1 MQTEEGTRK
10 CLDVVLAEDKDGIDI
25 NPLTLRLFRTEPERN
40 VTADLLATVF
50 GKKPKTTDVI
60 DVTINYAE
68 SIVGERLPSLTIYP
82 VTKLE
87 SGVFR
92 VTIMPQDPDNVRKF
106 VDGQMYALEYIYNNN
121 PPVTDRL
128 TAMNS
133 ALFVLV
139 WNSFTI
145 PDKPN
150 WIRHILPIFQQYAN
164 LYPVMKV
171 NFMDLGNY
179 YDVVKN
185 KKHIIK
191 TMMLDKDDPNYMPVT
206 RDLSPQK
213 SNMIVE
219 WLSEENPDLGISHI
233 GLDEDILKLL
243 LQIALQLEH
252 ATIPTYLNGFLSI
265 KPGQNQEVKDILH
278 NILIDEMFH
287 LAQVSNILNAI
298 GGNPNVLGKDFI
310 PSYPSY
316 LPGGV
321 QPDLKVTIDKVSI
334 RQIQDVYMEIEKP
347 FHELEEHGV
356 LEIINQLEQLI
367 YDRSTEPLSASSQ
380 SAEIDDDCFK
390 LLHLLLRSSPEN
402 DVNTNHNTIGELY
415 MAIIFVLGK
424 LTNCGRNNSI
434 FTPTRKQLEFG
445 PLVKVIDYKTAL
457 EGIQIIVEQGEG
469 ASPCNPLQSNDSKT
483 ISHYF
488 HFSSIVHKRAVKAF
502 TPEEK
507 ENMKARQHDPI
518 YGARILTFLEQEKV
532 SDASWDNN
540 LRNF

>member
-1 MQTEEGTRK
+1 M
-10 CLDVVLAEDKDGIDI
+10 VLAEDKDGIDI
-25 NPLTLRLFRTEPERN
+25 NPLSLRLFRTEPERQ

-50 GKKPKTTDVI
+50 GKTPKDTDII

-68 SIVGERLPSLTIYP
+68 SIVGKRHPKLKIDP

-87 SGVFR
+87 NGIFR
-92 VTIMPQDPDNVRKF
+92 VTIMPQNPDNVRKF

-139 WNSFTI
+139 WNSFSI
-145 PDKPN
+145 PDEPN
-150 WIRHILPIFQQYAN
+150 WLNHIFPIFQQYAN

-179 YDVVKN
+179 YDVVEN
-185 KKHIIK
+185 KRHIMK

-213 SNMIVE
+213 SKMIVK
-219 WLSEENPDLGISHI
+219 WLSEEKPYLGIAHI

-252 ATIPTYLNGFLSI
+252 ATIPIYLNGFLSI

-287 LAQVSNILNAI
+287 LAQVSNTLNAI
-298 GGNPNVLGKDFI
+298 GGNPNLLGDDFI

-356 LEIINQLEQLI
+356 LEIINRLEQLI
-367 YDRSTEPLSASSQ
+367 YARSTEPLSASSQ
-380 SAEIDDDCFK
+380 TAEIDDDC
-390 LLHLLLRSSPEN
+390 LTILQSLLLRSSPEN

-415 MAIIFVLGK
+415 MAVIFVLAK
-424 LTNCGRNNSI
+424 LTNCGRDNSI
-434 FTPTRKQLEFG
+434 FTPARKQLEFG
-445 PLVKVIDYKTAL
+445 PLVKVIDFETAL
-457 EGIQIIVEQGEG
+457 KGIQMIVEQGEG

-502 TPEEK
+502 TSEEK
-507 ENMKARQHDPI
+507 ENMRARQHDPI
-518 YGARILTFLEQEKV
+518 YGPRILTFLEQEKV
-532 SDASWDNN
+532 SVTSWLDNN
-540 LRNF
+540 LLTF